1 MQNIYNLNTDA
12 INRLTGIDPTLSP
25 DWQEILEDIIP
36 QLDEESQTIVK
47 NTILLPKGIA
57 YSKSTGKFFAQKPK
71 TLAQILQSS
80 ALHNKQL
87 IKAAH
92 ILQDIYQAP
101 PPRAIHH
108 NPMMHS
114 CSSMS

>member
-47 NTILLPKGIA
+47 NTILSPKGIT

-92 ILQDIYQAP
+92 ILQDIYQATP
-101 PPRAIHH
+101 PPERYTTIL
-108 NPMMHS
+108 
-114 CSSMS
+114 